1 MSTISTNNYQLIQDT
16 GSTQTKIIFSLILIS
31 VILLSFIYSTP
42 ILANENRSRCDLAL
56 NITQKSNTDYIFTI
70 KNNGLRMCRNTSV
83 SVYFPE
89 NLSYV
94 SSNPKTTSSD
104 YYWNLGNINS
114 NGEKVISLVTKY
126 KATNSTTVNL
136 EACVASNNG
145 RDACSSLESS
155 IILPIIKPV
164 ITTPTFPTPPTVNSS
179 TTLTDSG
186 SSEYGTWVWESPY
199 GMSDSYMNKV
209 ISGSVANKINVI
221 YLTIDDYLNIYNLPE
236 GPSKEVEKVKYSDS
250 LEKFI
255 LAANKANIQVD
266 VEAGWRDWAEA
277 PNTYK
282 GKAII
287 DYAIE
292 YNSLRKNKIRGV
304 QFDVEP
310 YLLPTYETNK
320 AVILKNFVAFVDTST
335 KILGSNELRLNIVIP
350 HFYDSTQQWT
360 PSFTYGGIT
369 THAFDHILRILDTR
383 PKSSITLMSYRNFSL
398 GSNGTVEI
406 SKAEVDQASEGTHP
420 TKIIV
425 AQETGNVAPGYV
437 TFYNLSK
444 AEYEK
449 QISIIKNTFA
459 NRKNFGG
466 IAVHYIDPFLLLK

>member
-1 MSTISTNNYQLIQDT
+1 MSTISTNNYQLIRDT
-16 GSTQTKIIFSLILIS
+16 ESTQTKIIFSLILIS

-42 ILANENRSRCDLAL
+42 ILASENTSRCNLTL
-56 NITQKSNTDYIFTI
+56 NITQESNTDYTFRI
-70 KNNGLRMCRNTSV
+70 KNNGLKMCRSTSM
-83 SVYFPE
+83 SVYFPD

-104 YYWNLGNINS
+104 YYWNLGNINP

-126 KATNSTTVNL
+126 KATNSTKIKL

-145 RDACSSLESS
+145 RDACSSVGSS
-155 IILPIIKPV
+155 ILPLIKPV
-164 ITTPTFPTPPTVNSS
+164 VTTPTIPASSTVNPS

-199 GMSDSYMNKV
+199 RMSDSYMNKV

-236 GPSKEVEKVKYSDS
+236 GPSKEAEKVKYSDS

-255 LAANKANIQVD
+255 LAANKVNIQVD

-287 DYAIE
+287 DYVIE

-360 PSFTYGGIT
+360 PSFTYGGVT

-398 GSNGTVEI
+398 GNDGTVEI
-406 SKAEVDQASEGTHP
+406 SKAEMDQASEGTHS

-425 AQETGNVAPGYV
+425 AQETGNVDPGYV

-466 IAVHYIDPFLLLK
+466 IAVHYIEPFLLLK